1 MKIFVFGNPRLKND
15 SLPLRILPK
24 LRKRFP
30 KIRFDV
36 CDPTEI
42 IDSSTKELWIL
53 DSATG
58 ISDVTIF
65 NDVSTF
71 QLSSRMSVHDY
82 DLALE
87 LRLLQKLG
95 KLGKVRIMALPTTM
109 GESEAL
115 ECVSSYFSSLLGNQG

>member
-1 MKIFVFGNPRLKND
+1 MKIFVFGNPRVKND

-30 KIRFDV
+30 KIRFEV

-42 IDSSTKELWIL
+42 NESSTKELWIL

-65 NDVSTF
+65 NDISTF
-71 QLSSRMSVHDY
+71 QISSRMSVHDY

-95 KLGKVRIMALPTTM
+95 KIGKVKIIAVPVGMKEEKVLKKVT
-109 GESEAL
+109 
-115 ECVSSYFSSLLGNQG
+115 SLLL